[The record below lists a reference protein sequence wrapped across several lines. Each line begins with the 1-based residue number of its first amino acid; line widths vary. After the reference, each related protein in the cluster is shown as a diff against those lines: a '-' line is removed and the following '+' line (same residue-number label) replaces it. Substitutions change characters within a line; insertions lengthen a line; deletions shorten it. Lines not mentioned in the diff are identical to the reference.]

1 MPQKTSKHF
10 TLMIMPE
17 TAGAEVRR
25 LRVARR
31 TIKTTITFVV
41 LLLLVAVG
49 SVAGNVVQYFDQS
62 AATVLDQ
69 EYAEMKDRIASLDA
83 RIHQLT
89 TSVDTIKTFE
99 GRLRKMTM
107 VSDPTRNLAIG
118 GPVTAGGKS
127 KRTGAE
133 KAADALRR
141 DLLGEN
147 PEDALDLVTGRL
159 AQSELDARRA
169 QKSVA
174 KLSAYLKSQRALL
187 AAIPSR
193 RPTLGYMTSNFGMR
207 VDPFTGL
214 PQLHAGIDFAAGIGV
229 RVMATADG
237 TVIWAST
244 RGSYGETVE
253 IEHINGLTTRYTHL
267 SRIDVRVGQKVTRGE
282 TIGAVGN
289 TGRSTGPHLHYEIRL
304 NGVPQDPARFLLE

>member
-1 MPQKTSKHF
+1 MGQKTSRHF

-31 TIKTTITFVV
+31 SINLGIAAIA
-41 LLLLVAVG
+41 LLGLLAAG
-49 SVAGNVVQYFDQS
+49 SVTGNVIQYFDQS
-62 AATVLDQ
+62 AATVLDR
-69 EYAEMKDRIASLDA
+69 ENAELRERIASIDA
-83 RIHQLT
+83 RMDQLT
-89 TSVDTIKTFE
+89 SSVDTIKTFE
-99 GRLRKMTM
+99 GRLRKLTM
-107 VSDPTRNLAIG
+107 VSDPARNLAIG
-118 GPVTAGGKS
+118 PVGNAPSGRRTAAQAS
-127 KRTGAE
+127 
-133 KAADALRR
+133 ADALRR
-141 DLLGEN
+141 DLLGDD
-147 PEDALDLVTGRL
+147 PERAMDLVTGRV
-159 AQSELDARRA
+159 AQSELETRRA

-174 KLSAYLKSQRALL
+174 RLSAYLKNQRTLL
-187 AAIPSR
+187 AGVPSR
-193 RPTLGYMTSNFGMR
+193 RPTLGYMTSSYGMR

-214 PQLHAGIDFAAGIGV
+214 PQLHAGIDFSAGIGV

-244 RGSYGETVE
+244 KGSYGETVE
-253 IEHINGLTTRYTHL
+253 IEHINGLSTRYAHL
-267 SRIDVRVGQKVTRGE
+267 SRIDVKVGQKVTRGE

>member
-1 MPQKTSKHF
+1 MGQKTSRHF

-31 TIKTTITFVV
+31 SIRFAITTFV
-41 LLLLVAVG
+41 LLTLIAG
-49 SVAGNVVQYFDQS
+49 ASIAGNVIQYFDQS
-62 AATVLDQ
+62 AATVLDR
-69 EYAEMKDRIASLDA
+69 EYSQLKERIASLDS
-83 RIHQLT
+83 RINQLT
-89 TSVDTIKTFE
+89 DAVDTIKTFE

-118 GPVTAGGKS
+118 PVGNQ
-127 KRTGAE
+127 TGFRRDDAQQS
-133 KAADALRR
+133 ADALRR
-141 DLLGEN
+141 DLLGDDAEG
-147 PEDALDLVTGRL
+147 ALDLVTGRL
-159 AQSELDARRA
+159 AQSELDARHA

-174 KLSAYLKSQRALL
+174 RLSAYLKGQRTLL

-193 RPTLGYMTSNFGMR
+193 RPTLGYVTSVFGMR

-214 PQLHAGIDFAAGIGV
+214 PQLHAGIDFSAGIGV
-229 RVMATADG
+229 RVSATADG
-237 TVIWAST
+237 TVIHAST
-244 RGSYGETVE
+244 RGGFGETVE
-253 IEHINGLTTRYTHL
+253 IEHINGLMTRYAHL
-267 SRIDVRVGQKVTRGE
+267 SRIDVKVGQKVTRGE

>member
-1 MPQKTSKHF
+1 MGQNTSRHF

-31 TIKTTITFVV
+31 TINFGLGAVVV
-41 LLLLVAVG
+41 LSFVAVA

-62 AATVLDQ
+62 TATFLDR
-69 EYAEMKDRIASLDA
+69 ENAELRDRVASLDA
-83 RIHQLT
+83 RINQLT

-118 GPVTAGGKS
+118 PVGNAS
-127 KRTGAE
+127 NRKRDDLE
-133 KAADALRR
+133 ESADALRR
-141 DLLGEN
+141 DLLGDDAEY
-147 PEDALDLVTGRL
+147 ALDLVTGRL
-159 AQSELDARRA
+159 ANSELEARRA

-174 KLSAYLKSQRALL
+174 RLSAYLKNQRALL

-193 RPTLGYMTSNFGMR
+193 RPTTGYTTSQFGMR

-214 PQLHAGIDFAAGIGV
+214 PQLHAGIDFSAGIGV
-229 RVMATADG
+229 RVTATADG

-244 RGSYGETVE
+244 RGAYGELIE
-253 IEHINGLTTRYTHL
+253 IEHINGLSTRYAHL
-267 SRIDVRVGQKVTRGE
+267 SRVDVKVGQKVTRGE

>member
-1 MPQKTSKHF
+1 MAQKTSTHF

-31 TIKTTITFVV
+31 TVRMGVGAMVVVV
-41 LLLLVAVG
+41 LVATA
-49 SVAGNVVQYFDQS
+49 SIAGNVVQYFDQS
-62 AATVLDQ
+62 AALLLDR
-69 EYAEMKDRIASLDA
+69 ENAGLKDRIASLDA
-83 RIHQLT
+83 RISQLT
-89 TSVDTIKTFE
+89 TSVDSIKTFE

-118 GPVTAGGKS
+118 PVGNVSETVK
-127 KRTGAE
+127 AE
-133 KAADALRR
+133 AEASADAMRR
-141 DLLGEN
+141 DLLGYET
-147 PEDALDLVTGRL
+147 EKAVSLVKERL
-159 AQSELDARRA
+159 LNSEIEARQA

-174 KLSAYLKSQRALL
+174 VLSTYLKSQRTRMASV
-187 AAIPSR
+187 PSR
-193 RPTLGYMTSNFGMR
+193 RPTLGYRTSPFGMR

-214 PQLHAGIDFAAGIGV
+214 PQLHAGIDFSASIGV

-237 TVIWAST
+237 TVIHAGT
-244 RGSYGETVE
+244 RGAYGETIE
-253 IEHINGLTTRYTHL
+253 IEHIKGLTTRYAHL
-267 SRIDVRVGQKVTRGE
+267 SRIDVKVGQKVTRGE